1 MKDIQKQLEKYSHY
15 DGTPFFQLAEKQLE
29 SIYKVIEENTSNS
42 ASTFKKHLFSIAA
55 KEHRQMFSNK
65 IDNDETFQFL
75 KNTNLPDDHTEVLQS
90 KNNVDTNFK
99 YGIFSERILRV
110 CERCAESYTQH
121 KQLFKQAFN
130 AKEPRFY
137 FHPLETESLEQMEDG
152 IIRVIHNNKV
162 KKYANSFLRS
172 YKNLMNEESYNLF
185 DTIMDKDLDR
195 EFIQNEIRKVAS
207 FKDSNDLNKVLT
219 KIVENE
225 HSVDYILSIIENKKL
240 DVDTLLKTDK
250 GLVISINDFEAS
262 EALGSNQWCI
272 STHEHYY
279 EEYLFQNNDDLQLG
293 DGADEEN
300 IIKGH
305 QLFVFDF
312 DKEPS
317 DPLFMVGV
325 TVSANGTI
333 VAAHDKNDNDILSEV
348 KSTVY
353 DNSYNVTQKGDIAF
367 LKNKDLFSFSLEDA
381 IKNIAF
387 DKDEAKKEILSELH
401 DPEGIFEKEG
411 AIYYNTIHPLN
422 VFMSINEQYSQEG
435 DLFAKCYDMLNFNGA
450 LITKSISDFYR
461 FENLDRKTMVEDLLK
476 TYVLVHKLEAFEEA
490 QNEPDEDGYFH
501 MDEPEMQIDIGT
513 SSHKIL
519 NDNAVKSIF
528 NSLDDLE
535 KTVIFKEN
543 KELILDVFNRYFEDR
558 NFESTI
564 EHLKN
569 SSSNFSQNIET
580 VLSVF
585 SSHLINHIDNLEN
598 DSYLKNARDLLVL
611 DHCLGNDNPKESI
624 IQEFVNMVKE
634 KKIHSNKIFSH
645 LDKFSDSVKQRIA
658 ETFNENPDI
667 INSVENKSLQ
677 PLSHDSDFLSMLND
691 NTCVTIKNSIKS
703 NRINFGELNDDSVFI
718 KQNEYTL
725 GERMKGLKELG
736 IIDDEIIERHY
747 NSSHVSFGN
756 KKGEHLFLPQKNDK
770 PKIRPR

>member
-1 MKDIQKQLEKYSHY
+1 
-15 DGTPFFQLAEKQLE
+15 
-29 SIYKVIEENTSNS
+29 
-42 ASTFKKHLFSIAA
+42 
-55 KEHRQMFSNK
+55 
-65 IDNDETFQFL
+65 
-75 KNTNLPDDHTEVLQS
+75 
-90 KNNVDTNFK
+90 
-99 YGIFSERILRV
+99 
-110 CERCAESYTQH
+110 
-121 KQLFKQAFN
+121 
-130 AKEPRFY
+130 
-137 FHPLETESLEQMEDG
+137 
-152 IIRVIHNNKV
+152 
-162 KKYANSFLRS
+162 
-172 YKNLMNEESYNLF
+172 
-185 DTIMDKDLDR
+185 
-195 EFIQNEIRKVAS
+195 
-207 FKDSNDLNKVLT
+207 
-219 KIVENE
+219 
-225 HSVDYILSIIENKKL
+225 
-240 DVDTLLKTDK
+240 
-250 GLVISINDFEAS
+250 
-262 EALGSNQWCI
+262 
-272 STHEHYY
+272 
-279 EEYLFQNNDDLQLG
+279 
-293 DGADEEN
+293 
-300 IIKGH
+300 
-305 QLFVFDF
+305 
-312 DKEPS
+312 
-317 DPLFMVGV
+317 
-325 TVSANGTI
+325 
-333 VAAHDKNDNDILSEV
+333 
-348 KSTVY
+348 
-353 DNSYNVTQKGDIAF
+353 
-367 LKNKDLFSFSLEDA
+367 
-381 IKNIAF
+381 
-387 DKDEAKKEILSELH
+387 
-401 DPEGIFEKEG
+401 
-411 AIYYNTIHPLN
+411 
-422 VFMSINEQYSQEG
+422 
-435 DLFAKCYDMLNFNGA
+435 
-450 LITKSISDFYR
+450 
-461 FENLDRKTMVEDLLK
+461 MVEDLLK
-476 TYVLVHKLEAFEEA
+476 SYVLVHKLEAFEEA
-490 QNEPDEDGYFH
+490 QNEPDEDGYYH

-747 NSSHVSFGN
+747 NSSRVSFGN

>member
-1 MKDIQKQLEKYSHY
+1 MKAYQEYKDTLFYEIAKTQINDFEDAINEGASASSTTFKEHLYNLAIKEHEKKTKPLLENHNILNKSNDEIDESMRNDHR
-15 DGTPFFQLAEKQLE
+15 FFVHSEKIRRQCLRLAEQ
-29 SIYKVIEENTSNS
+29 
-42 ASTFKKHLFSIAA
+42 
-55 KEHRQMFSNK
+55 
-65 IDNDETFQFL
+65 
-75 KNTNLPDDHTEVLQS
+75 
-90 KNNVDTNFK
+90 
-99 YGIFSERILRV
+99 
-110 CERCAESYTQH
+110 YTQY
-121 KQLFKQAFN
+121 KQLFKN
-130 AKEPRFY
+130 AYNAEEPRFY
-137 FHPLETESLEQMEDG
+137 FRPLETNSIEELEDG
-152 IIRVIHNNKV
+152 MMRIVHNNQV
-162 KKYANSFLRS
+162 KKYAQSFLRS
-172 YKNLMNEESYNLF
+172 YKKLLNEESYNLF

-195 EFIQNEIRKVAS
+195 SFVQNEIRKVAS

-225 HSVDYILSIIENKKL
+225 HSVDYILSIIDNKKL
-240 DVDTLLKTDK
+240 DVDTLLKTDT
-250 GLVISINDFEAS
+250 GLVVNINDFEAS

-279 EEYLFQNNDDLQLG
+279 EEYLFQHNDELQLG
-293 DGADEEN
+293 DGMDEEN

-305 QLFVFDF
+305 QLFIFDF

-353 DNSYNVTQKGDIAF
+353 DNSYNVTQEGDIVF

-401 DPEGIFEKEG
+401 DPEAIFEKEG
-411 AIYYNTIHPLN
+411 AVYYNTIHPLN
-422 VFMSINEQYSQEG
+422 VFMSINDQYSQEG
-435 DLFAKCYDMLNFNGA
+435 DLFAKCYEMLNFNGG

-461 FENLDRKTMVEDLLK
+461 FENLDSKTMVEDLLK

-519 NDNAVKSIF
+519 NDSAVKAIF
-528 NSLDDLE
+528 NNLNDLE
-535 KTVIFKEN
+535 KTIIFKEN
-543 KELILDVFNRYFEDR
+543 QDLILDVFNRYFADR
-558 NFESTI
+558 DFESTI

-569 SSSNFSQNIET
+569 SSSNFSQNIKT
-580 VLSVF
+580 VLSTF
-585 SSHLINHIDNLEN
+585 SSHLINHIDGLEN

-611 DHCLGNDNPKESI
+611 DHCLGNYNPKETVAK
-624 IQEFVNMVKE
+624 EFLEMIKE
-634 KKIHSNKIFSH
+634 SKIHSNKIFSH
-645 LDKFSDSVKQRIA
+645 LDKFSERLKQNIA
-658 ETFNENPDI
+658 NVFNENPDLI
-667 INSVENKSLQ
+667 KSVENKSLQ

-691 NTCVTIKNSIKS
+691 KTCESIKNSIKS
-703 NRINFGELNDDSVFI
+703 NRINFGELNDDSVLI

-725 GERMKGLKELG
+725 GERMKGLKDRG

-747 NSSHVSFGN
+747 NSSRVSFGN
-756 KKGEHLFLPQKNDK
+756 KKGEHLFLPKDNGR
-770 PKIRPR
+770 PKAKLR